1 MKKRNWKTIGIG
13 IATIF
18 IYFFVQLFAGDLLGL
33 FGLDTSSINTHI
45 KFL

>member
-33 FGLDTSSINTHI
+33 FGLDTSCTFWI
-45 KFL
+45 F